1 MASVEEP
8 SHSTTPGRQTDQGKT
23 PAYSTEVSPPQE
35 AQSEGENENERL
47 LLFSDGII
55 AFTITLATISIRLP
69 SDKPVAE
76 LPTLLSDLYP
86 NLITYLIGFVIVG
99 SYWYEH
105 WRFFRYIKHSTTALV
120 VWNLL
125 FLASLVFLPFLSFP
139 TIMEAISI

>member
-1 MASVEEP
+1 MAFVEEP
-8 SHSTTPGRQTDQGKT
+8 GQATTSGGQNDKGKA
-23 PAYSTEVSPPQE
+23 PAFSTEVSHAYE
-35 AQSEGENENERL
+35 AQSDGENENERL

-69 SDKPVAE
+69 SDKPIAE
-76 LPTLLSDLYP
+76 LPNLLTDLYP

-105 WRFFRYIKHSTTALV
+105 W
-120 VWNLL
+120 L
-125 FLASLVFLPFLSFP
+125 FLDTSNTAQQHWLFGTFSFWRRSYFCLSFP